1 MAHRLLLAPLVAALL
16 GLGCGVYTFNPAG
29 KSSIQTIAVD
39 RFDNKT
45 TEYDLA
51 DRMTDLVIDAFL
63 ADGTFKVVSADNA
76 DAALSGVL
84 TRYERKPFEYDEN
97 DVVLS
102 YSVTMTFDVALRN
115 PRDNDSDIWRESM
128 VQEGVYLVDSQTEQD
143 GQSKAIERLIVSI
156 INRTTKSW

>member
-1 MAHRLLLAPLVAALL
+1 MAHRILLAPLVAALL
-16 GLGCGVYTFNPAG
+16 GLSCGAYTFNPAG

-39 RFDNKT
+39 RFENKT

-63 ADGTFKVVSADNA
+63 ADGTFKVVSAENA

-128 VQEGVYLVDSQTEQD
+128 IQEGVYLVDSETEQD
-143 GQSKAIERLIVSI
+143 GQSNAIQRLIVSI

>member
-1 MAHRLLLAPLVAALL
+1 MAHRVLLAPLVAALL
-16 GLGCGVYTFNPAG
+16 GLSCGVYTFNPAG

-63 ADGTFKVVSADNA
+63 ADGTFKVVSAENA

-97 DVVLS
+97 YVVSS
-102 YSVTMTFDVALRN
+102 YSVTMTFDVALKN

-128 VQEGVYLVDSQTEQD
+128 VQEGVYLVDSETEQD

>member
-1 MAHRLLLAPLVAALL
+1 MAHRLLLAPLVAAFI
-16 GLGCGVYTFNPAG
+16 GLGCAVYTFNPAG

-51 DRMTDLVIDAFL
+51 DRITDLVIDAFL
-63 ADGTFKVVSADNA
+63 ADGTFKVVSAENA

-128 VQEGVYLVDSQTEQD
+128 VQEGVYLVDSETEQD
-143 GQSKAIERLIVSI
+143 GQSKAIQRLIVSI